1 MQMAHITSTGLTS
14 SKLGNYAH
22 QTHETKGKHIIPV
35 GITAVQLPHYSIS
48 HHSQTQYIL
57 ILLAPRHFSAT
68 VFFLSELRGRLSMI
82 QA

>member
-57 ILLAPRHFSAT
+57 MLLAHVTNISAT
-68 VFFLSELRGRLSMI
+68 GFFCQNSEVDRV
-82 QA
+82 